1 MEGVARK
8 TPPQKPVYPKQEPP
22 RRPKPTRPVY
32 PPSARAQ
39 TAPRRGAEKRVIF
52 DYDKETAR
60 AASARAQTGKTGQ
73 TAAPFVN
80 LSPPAPEGAPRAQTG
95 FSAGA
100 GRPEREQRETVPQRE
115 PLRAAPPDDGRTQA
129 VPHSK
134 PPGASQRGRTAQRP
148 VPPASSPPSSPRRQA
163 PHPSQQGRTVGAVPP
178 AGAQPPRPGRAKKG
192 KRPPKKRPPKQPPR
206 PLTPR
211 QLRSRRIRRAVLA
224 GLLAV
229 ILLGVGLWA
238 SATVLFKISEITVEM
253 PEGEVVYDTNRIT
266 AAFGHAPGDNLFG
279 FSANETQQN
288 IAAALPYLETVKIRR
303 RLPDTVIIAVTPA
316 VEASVVESASGW
328 AVLSQSYKVLRLEA
342 GPPEGLVRIDG
353 VQADAPSP
361 GQPVKLT
368 EEDKLP
374 ILQTLLENTAAQ
386 GLAPIDEIDLSNT
399 LEISFLYQGRIRIV
413 LGTSNDLDYKL
424 KWAWRMVTPGETSDS
439 LGESD
444 RGTLDVS
451 ARGEDGLGRARWRA
465 GVL

>member
-1 MEGVARK
+1 MARK

-22 RRPKPTRPVY
+22 RRPKPARPVY
-32 PPSARAQ
+32 PPSAGMQR
-39 TAPRRGAEKRVIF
+39 APRRGAEKRVIF
-52 DYDKETAR
+52 DYDKDMAR
-60 AASARAQTGKTGQ
+60 AGAPRTQTGQ

-80 LSPPAPEGAPRAQTG
+80 LTPPASESVPRAQTG
-95 FSAGA
+95 FAAGA
-100 GRPEREQRETVPQRE
+100 GRPDRERRETAPQRE
-115 PLRAAPPDDGRTQA
+115 SQRLAPPDGGRTQA
-129 VPHSK
+129 VPHLTSSAF
-134 PPGASQRGRTAQRP
+134 PQRGQAPQRP
-148 VPPASSPPSSPRRQA
+148 ASPLRRQG
-163 PHPSQQGRTVGAVPP
+163 HHSSQQGRAAGTTPP
-178 AGAQPPRPGRAKKG
+178 AGAQSPRPRQAKKG
-192 KRPPKKRPPKQPPR
+192 KKPAQKRPPKQPPR
-206 PLTPR
+206 PLTPQ

-224 GLLAV
+224 GLFAV

-253 PEGEVVYDTNRIT
+253 PEGEVAYDTNQIT

-279 FSANETQQN
+279 FSASETQQN
-288 IAAALPYLETVKIRR
+288 IAAALPYLETVQIRR

-316 VEASVVESASGW
+316 VEVSVVESASGW
-328 AVLSQSYKVLRLEA
+328 AVLSKSYKVLRLEA
-342 GPPEGLVRIDG
+342 GPPEGLVRING
-353 VQADAPSP
+353 VQADAPSL

-374 ILQTLLENTAAQ
+374 ILQTLLEKTAAQ
-386 GLAPIDEIDLSNT
+386 GLAPVEEIDLSNT

-439 LGESD
+439 LDESD